1 MTSSDKTLLVLGA
14 TSGLAQAYLRLVSAE
29 SAFGTYLLLAR
40 NEETLAKVRDDI
52 AARSGAKVIAV
63 TADLSDPSAIPA
75 LMDDIVKQ
83 HAGNIDEAFLAYG
96 VLGEQRD
103 FQDNPAQLK
112 NMLDTNFVSA
122 VLWMETLAKRIE
134 AQGHGQLVVIGSV
147 AGDRGR
153 QSNYL
158 YGATKAGLERVSE
171 GMSHRF
177 AASKGITVTLVKPGF
192 MDTPMTDHIE
202 KGGPLWATADA
213 VAHIIRKAV
222 VKKRARIYAPWFWRW
237 ILLIIRAV
245 PMPIFHKT
253 KL

>member
-1 MTSSDKTLLVLGA
+1 MTSSNKTLLVLGA

-29 SAFGTYLLLAR
+29 GAFGTYVLVAR
-40 NEETLAKVRDDI
+40 NGETLSTVRDDI
-52 AARSGAKVIAV
+52 AARSGAKVITI
-63 TADLSDPSAIPA
+63 TADLSDPDKILPVMEDVA
-75 LMDDIVKQ
+75 KQ
-83 HAGNIDEAFLAYG
+83 HAGNIDEGFLAYG
-96 VLGEQRD
+96 VLGDQKD
-103 FQDNPAQLK
+103 FQDNASHLK
-112 NMLDTNFVSA
+112 DMLDTNFVSA
-122 VLWMETLAKRIE
+122 VLWMETLAKVFE
-134 AQGHGQLVVIGSV
+134 TQGHGQLVVIGSV

-177 AASKGITVTLVKPGF
+177 AANKDIAVTLVKPGF
-192 MDTPMTDHIE
+192 MDTPMTDHIA

-213 VAHIIRKAV
+213 VAKIIRKAV
-222 VKKRARIYAPWFWRW
+222 VNKRARIYAPWFWRW

>member
-1 MTSSDKTLLVLGA
+1 MASSDKTLLVLGA

-29 SAFGTYLLLAR
+29 AQFGTYILLAR

-52 AARSGAKVIAV
+52 AARSGAKVIAI
-63 TADLSDPSAIPA
+63 TASLSDPGKIPA
-75 LMDDIVKQ
+75 LMKDIAAE
-83 HAGNIDEAFLAYG
+83 HPGSIDEGFLAYG
-96 VLGEQRD
+96 VLGDQKD
-103 FQDNPAQLK
+103 FQDNPGKLK
-112 NMLDTNFVSA
+112 DMLDTNFVSA
-122 VLWMETLAKRIE
+122 VLWMETLAKTFE
-134 AQGHGQLVVIGSV
+134 AQGHGQIVVIGSV

-177 AASKGITVTLVKPGF
+177 AGNKDIAVTLVKPGF

-213 VAHIIRKAV
+213 VAKIIRKAV

>member
-1 MTSSDKTLLVLGA
+1 MTTIDKTLLVLGA

-29 SAFGTYLLLAR
+29 NAFGTYVLLAR
-40 NEETLAKVRDDI
+40 NDGTLAKVRDDI
-52 AARSGAKVIAV
+52 AARSGANVIAIK
-63 TADLSDPSAIPA
+63 ADLSDPEKIPA
-75 LMDDIVKQ
+75 LMEDIAKQ
-83 HAGNIDEAFLAYG
+83 HAGSIDECFLAYG
-96 VLGEQRD
+96 VLGDQKD
-103 FQDNPAQLK
+103 LQDNRAHLK
-112 NMLDTNFVSA
+112 DMLDTNFVSA
-122 VLWMETLAKRIE
+122 VLWMETVAKLFE
-134 AQGHGQLVVIGSV
+134 TQGRGQLVVIGSV

-158 YGATKAGLERVSE
+158 YGAAKAGLERVSE

-177 AASKGITVTLVKPGF
+177 AGSKDIAITLVKPGF
-192 MDTPMTDHIE
+192 MDTPMTDHIA
-202 KGGPLWATADA
+202 KGGPLWATPDA
-213 VAHIIRKAV
+213 VAQIIRKAV